1 MVNWKIA
8 LLVVIVVALVMAVGM
23 WLGYRYVSEQND
35 ISPAGWRERSHTA
48 DLHLDKLY
56 VFAPTRRVTLE

>member
-8 LLVVIVVALVMAVGM
+8 LLVIIVVALVMAVGM

-35 ISPAGWRERSHTA
+35 ISPAGWLECSHAT
-48 DLHLDKLY
+48 DLHLDKLF
-56 VFAPTRRVTLE
+56 VLAPTRRVTLE